1 MKTVGLGCSFGRRY
15 SQARKID
22 KADTRPENGWFGEN
36 SYRPG
41 NGSFI
46 GRCKMEELFEL
57 RSCIEQGR
65 YADALSLIGEMEE
78 MSKGDKTDR
87 VRSYMAILLL
97 HLIKRH
103 AQKTTTRSWDISI
116 RNALLEIA
124 LTNKRRKARG
134 FYLDKDELKTVLEE
148 AWEKAL
154 PCASMEAFEGSYS
167 ETELAGMIDEKE
179 IKEEALRM
187 VLDKQREREA

>member
-1 MKTVGLGCSFGRRY
+1 
-15 SQARKID
+15 
-22 KADTRPENGWFGEN
+22 
-36 SYRPG
+36 
-41 NGSFI
+41 
-46 GRCKMEELFEL
+46 MEELFEL
-57 RSCIEQGR
+57 RSYIEQGR
-65 YADALSLIGEMEE
+65 YTEALSLIGEMEE
-78 MSKGDKTDR
+78 MSRGDKIDR
-87 VRSYMAILLL
+87 VRSYMAVLLL
-97 HLIKRH
+97 HLIKQH

-124 LTNKRRKARG
+124 LTNKRRKAGG
-134 FYLDKDELKTVLEE
+134 FYLDKDELSLVLEE

>member
-1 MKTVGLGCSFGRRY
+1 
-15 SQARKID
+15 
-22 KADTRPENGWFGEN
+22 
-36 SYRPG
+36 
-41 NGSFI
+41 
-46 GRCKMEELFEL
+46 MEELFEL

-78 MSKGDKTDR
+78 MSKGDKIDR

-124 LTNKRRKARG
+124 LTNKRRKASG

-179 IKEEALRM
+179 IKEEALQM